1 MPRLSATWRASAST
15 AEATGNHSLLWRF
28 ICNWRARRAVV
39 RLDALDDYLL
49 HDIGVTRADVR
60 WASGLPLT
68 VNAALEL
75 EERATR
81 RRRGR

>member
-1 MPRLSATWRASAST
+1 
-15 AEATGNHSLLWRF
+15 
-28 ICNWRARRAVV
+28 VV
-39 RLDALDDYLL
+39 GLDRLDEHLLDD
-49 HDIGVTRADVR
+49 IGITRADVR